1 MVLLSLSVPGLAEKR
16 PSVLV
21 GKLGS
26 YRLRKRVILILSI
39 PCLGDRILV
48 QQQGAIDGRWY
59 EGHVHVLRQ
68 AEVGLCFHGSFD
80 RQPEGQRFHV
90 RFKLN
95 RIPLQRQHQAL
106 DSAFVEDR
114 VLFPLPVHLEPV
126 PIATQ
131 PGPIA
136 TPSTTS
142 IRLYNNL
149 ISGNPPQLQA
159 VTSIRN
165 LAPGSPPFV
174 LFGPYVLRPVSFL
187 LLGINAIVLSVAP
200 AQGKPSQSLRL
211 YSNYCSTTLTR
222 RSLLVLQATP
232 LLTSLRHVYVYR
244 TRPLVI
250 RV

>member
-1 MVLLSLSVPGLAEKR
+1 VCSIELLCP
-16 PSVLV
+16 
-21 GKLGS
+21 
-26 YRLRKRVILILSI
+26 
-39 PCLGDRILV
+39 GDRILV

-80 RQPEGQRFHV
+80 RQPEGRRFHV

-114 VLFPLPVHLEPV
+114 VLFPLPVHLEP
-126 PIATQ
+126 
-131 PGPIA
+131 GPVA
-136 TPSTTS
+136 TPSTAS

-159 VTSIRN
+159 VASIRN

-174 LFGPYVLRPVSFL
+174 LFGPYVFRSVFL
-187 LLGINAIVLSVAP
+187 LLGINAIVISIAP
-200 AQGKPSQSLRL
+200 AQEKPSQSWRRF
-211 YSNYCSTTLTR
+211 SNCCSMILTQ

-232 LLTSLRHVYVYR
+232 PLTSLHLAYVHR
-244 TRPLVI
+244 IHPLVI
-250 RV
+250 QL